1 MAGQIETKAEKLVQ
15 DLLLNTEYEL
25 VDIEYIKEKNWYLR
39 IYIDKDGGIDLDDC
53 QKLSHEIDDEIEK
66 QNIIKDSYIL
76 EISSP
81 GLDRQLK
88 KDRDFEREL
97 GKDIDIVT
105 YTRIDGKKK
114 FTGKLTAFNTES
126 VTIDEDFIILRSQ
139 ISSVRLHID
148 F

>member
-114 FTGKLTAFNTES
+114 FTGKLTAFNAES

>member
-114 FTGKLTAFNTES
+114 FTGKLTAFNAES
-126 VTIDEDFIILRSQ
+126 VTIDEDFIIVRSQ

>member
-15 DLLLNTEYEL
+15 NLLLNTEYEL
-25 VDIEYIKEKNWYLR
+25 VDIEYIKEKDWYLR

-66 QNIIKDSYIL
+66 QNIIKNSYIL

-88 KDRDFEREL
+88 KDRDFEREM

-105 YTRIDGKKK
+105 YVPINGKKK
-114 FTGKLTAFNTES
+114 FTSKLSAFDAES
-126 VTIDEDFIILRSQ
+126 VTVDENINILRSQ

>member
-114 FTGKLTAFNTES
+114 FTGKLTAFNAES
-126 VTIDEDFIILRSQ
+126 VTIDENFIILRSQ